1 MAIDPALAE
10 IVEEFTRRVQE
21 GEHVD
26 PDEFVR
32 SHPKW
37 EGLLRILL
45 STLHDMAQLSQLT
58 MAISPSVPMPLAVT
72 PPATLGEYAIRR
84 EIGRG
89 GMGIVYE
96 AEQNSLGRRVAL
108 KMLPSA
114 AALDPRSLQRFQIEA
129 HAAACL
135 HHEHIVPVHAL
146 GEHDGV
152 PFYVMQFI
160 EGATLAA
167 IIGALRQFRE
177 GESTLPGSEPVDPAR
192 ALALAL
198 LADRFGPGRA
208 EARPE
213 PSLDSRTKNYIR
225 AAVRLA
231 TQAAEALDHAHE
243 QGIIHRDVKPANLLV
258 DHAGKLWI
266 TDFGL
271 ARVVGNTTLT
281 VTGDLPGTIR
291 YMSPEQVLGK
301 RALIDSRCDI
311 YALGATLYELLALEP
326 AIVGQE
332 RWEILARIDR
342 EEPRSLRRLNPAV
355 PRDLATIVAK
365 AMAKD
370 VSSRYSTAQDLAE
383 DLGRFLEGRAVR
395 ARRAGLWGQGLR
407 WSRRNPLAAASL
419 AALVLMFVAAFAAV
433 TYQWRRADAEAN
445 RANDTARAESALRI
459 QAQVEAT
466 KRDLDYAMQLGRRG
480 DADQGLLWTGKAL
493 SQAPPERPDLV
504 RLARANIA
512 AWTRQSP
519 CLRAILEHQ
528 AAVYDAVFRPDG
540 RAVLTGS
547 CDGTAQ
553 VWDATTGRP
562 IGLPMRHSDQVHSV
576 AFSPD
581 GRLILVSGSDGKV
594 QLWNVATGQVAG
606 PILSHGAE
614 ILLVAFAPD
623 GRSFM
628 TYGKDWSVRLWNTAT
643 GRPVG
648 RLVGRGDSGSVEFS
662 PDGRWLLTGGA
673 DGVARLWDAETARP
687 TGVTFRHD
695 DSVTSAKFSPDRRLV
710 ATGSKDGTTKFWD
723 AATGQSIGP
732 ILRHSVAGTRIVF
745 SPDGRLVLS
754 ADYDGTARLW
764 DTATGRPVGLPL
776 RHASEIRSSAFAP
789 DGKLLVT
796 GSFDHTARLWDTATG
811 QPIGAPLRHRLPIR
825 SASFSPDGRLILTAS
840 EDGTAKLWEVG
851 SAESL

>member
-1 MAIDPALAE
+1 M
-10 IVEEFTRRVQE
+10 
-21 GEHVD
+21 
-26 PDEFVR
+26 
-32 SHPKW
+32 
-37 EGLLRILL
+37 
-45 STLHDMAQLSQLT
+45 
-58 MAISPSVPMPLAVT
+58 
-72 PPATLGEYAIRR
+72 
-84 EIGRG
+84 
-89 GMGIVYE
+89 
-96 AEQNSLGRRVAL
+96 
-108 KMLPSA
+108 
-114 AALDPRSLQRFQIEA
+114 
-129 HAAACL
+129 
-135 HHEHIVPVHAL
+135 
-146 GEHDGV
+146 
-152 PFYVMQFI
+152 
-160 EGATLAA
+160 
-167 IIGALRQFRE
+167 
-177 GESTLPGSEPVDPAR
+177 
-192 ALALAL
+192 
-198 LADRFGPGRA
+198 
-208 EARPE
+208 
-213 PSLDSRTKNYIR
+213 
-225 AAVRLA
+225 
-231 TQAAEALDHAHE
+231 
-243 QGIIHRDVKPANLLV
+243 
-258 DHAGKLWI
+258 
-266 TDFGL
+266 
-271 ARVVGNTTLT
+271 
-281 VTGDLPGTIR
+281 
-291 YMSPEQVLGK
+291 
-301 RALIDSRCDI
+301 
-311 YALGATLYELLALEP
+311 
-326 AIVGQE
+326 
-332 RWEILARIDR
+332 
-342 EEPRSLRRLNPAV
+342 
-355 PRDLATIVAK
+355 
-365 AMAKD
+365 
-370 VSSRYSTAQDLAE
+370 
-383 DLGRFLEGRAVR
+383 R

-493 SQAPPERPDLV
+493 SQAPPERPDL
-504 RLARANIA
+504 RAPARANIA

-851 SAESL
+851 SAEILPIALRNEDHPEERNLKIPAALPGVSFQLVAFSPDRERVLVAGVTNALARLVNTETGQPIGPPMTHRWPRVNALAFSPDGRHLATASRDVRIDEGGTNSTSATCQIWAAAMARPSSPLLPHINYVAALAFSPDGKVLASGDYTAMVHLWDAETGASLGQPLRAGSIVMSLAFSPDGQTLAAGTAERNNQLVLWDLASGHILGEPIRFKGIVNRLAFSPDGHRLAAASSDTTVRLVNVATGRAVGERLDHDEFVLGLEFQPGQPAPPDRQFRAVRHRRKTLGLDLGPARVSSIGPSERKCRRPSVLPRWNYLRDRMRGRCGLSLGRGLTQADRAAPDAQGECPRARVPTRRPYPAGGGRWR